1 MRSGKTLIVWLS
13 VIVAIGASSALWLQK
28 KEPQLKPQANFPIT
42 GLLGTSEGFA
52 RVEAPWQFSFPRD
65 HGAHSHYQTE
75 SWYFTGNL
83 ASEQGER
90 FGFQLNFFRVGLK
103 PPEALSRPSPWAT
116 KEVYRGHFAITDI
129 SQARFQ
135 ASERFSRAA
144 LELSGASFSPL
155 RVWLENWHIQVLE
168 GESSSSFRLQA
179 ATRSMSID
187 LTLHSLKS
195 PLRSGDDSSKRRSTF
210 YAYQLPRLLAQGRV
224 QIDHHTYPVKGL
236 AWLDHTWGA
245 VPIPTGP
252 VVWDRFLLQ
261 LENGLDLLGFRLRRR
276 DGSGIPISSGFLV
289 DRNGKIQPLDRENL
303 TIKVL
308 DYWKSPRSKIRY
320 PARWRLQIPSQRID
334 LHLIPYVDD
343 QELNLTLR
351 YWGGIVQITGK
362 DKGQTVKGQ
371 GYVELT
377 GYNP

>member
-1 MRSGKTLIVWLS
+1 MYSKKILIGWLLG
-13 VIVAIGASSALWLQK
+13 IMAIGAGGVLWLRK
-28 KEPQLKPQANFPIT
+28 PTSSLAPQAHFPIAEFLEK
-42 GLLGTSEGFA
+42 GDGFTQ
-52 RVEAPWQFSFPRD
+52 VKPPWQFSFPRD
-65 HGAHSHYQTE
+65 HGAHPHYQTE

-83 ASEQGER
+83 ASGQGKH

-103 PPEALSRPSPWAT
+103 PPEAPSRLSPWAT

-135 ASERFSRAA
+135 ASERFSRTA
-144 LELSGASFSPL
+144 LKLSGASLSPPE
-155 RVWLENWHIQVLE
+155 VWLENWRIQVLG
-168 GESSSSFRLQA
+168 GESSGSFRLQA
-179 ATRSMSID
+179 ATHSMSLD
-187 LTLHSLKS
+187 LTLHSLK
-195 PLRSGDDSSKRRSTF
+195 PILRFGNDSSKRRSTF
-210 YAYQLPRLLAQGRV
+210 YAYQLPRLLAQGKV
-224 QIDHHTYPVKGL
+224 QIDRHIYPVKGL

-276 DGSGIPISSGFLV
+276 DGSGTPISSGFLV
-289 DRNGKIQPLDRENL
+289 DHDGKIQLLDRENL
-303 TIKVL
+303 AIEVL
-308 DYWKSPRSKIRY
+308 DYWTSPKSKIRY
-320 PARWRLQIPSQRID
+320 PARWRFQIPSQELD

-351 YWGGIVQITGK
+351 YWGGTVQITGK

-377 GYNP
+377 GYRS